1 MDLSKNTV
9 LKENY
14 TFYVADGNGHVTT
27 ESSERGLF
35 NRDTR
40 FLKRYEWTMDKPLQT
55 LVTHYPLPDRFEA
68 HYAYIDGPSQMVG
81 IRRTL
86 ELTPI
91 FLHDV
96 LLVENTS
103 LDVQEIKLELHYGA
117 DFGDLFEARG
127 WHKLQRSNLSVQTA
141 TDSAR
146 LGYIAEDGLEF
157 AVTLKF
163 LQPATEVTATRAIFD
178 LKLKPSERFT
188 LGVEVEIHSPLEPN
202 LPSLYTY
209 PEWRERVNVKL
220 DNQHHQ
226 RVLDRAVEDLRALL
240 LFTKDGPMPA
250 AGIPWYVTA
259 FGRDSMLTSYMT
271 LPYYPDI
278 AEGTLRYLAARQG
291 TKHDD
296 FHAEAPGKILHEVRY
311 GELSRTN
318 KVPFTTYYGT
328 VDATMLF
335 IMLLHR
341 LYKTTNDFEIVKELQ
356 PNWEAALGWMQNDGD
371 LDKDGFIEF
380 KGAELGKGL
389 GVQSWKDSN
398 DSLSHADGRLAEGSI
413 AVSEVQGY
421 AYAAYL
427 AVSEFYSASGNTE
440 QTVLYQ
446 EKAETL
452 KKKFHEVF
460 WIEKMQ
466 TYAIALDGE
475 KKRLEVHNSDAGHL
489 LWTGIV
495 PNDIAPKLVKTLMS
509 ETMWT
514 GWGIRT
520 LGKNEVRY
528 NPVSYHNGSVW
539 PHDTTLAAAG
549 MVRYGFLEEA
559 KRIREATFDL
569 AASQGD
575 SRLPELVAGYDR
587 TTSPPVP
594 YPVACRPQ
602 AWDAA
607 ALLYLLQIPKHP
619 KRKPTPKPLTT

>member
-14 TFYVADGNGHVTT
+14 TFYVADENGHVTT
-27 ESSERGLF
+27 VSSERGLF

-40 FLKRYEWTMDKPLQT
+40 FLKRYEWTMDKELQT

-68 HYAYIDGPSQMVG
+68 HYAYIDGPSQVVG

-91 FLHDV
+91 FLRDI

-103 LDVQEIKLELHYGA
+103 LETQEVKLELHYGA

-127 WHKLQRSNLSVQTA
+127 WHKLQRSNLTVQTT

-146 LGYIAEDGLEF
+146 LGYVAEDGLEF
-157 AVTLKF
+157 AVTLRF
-163 LQPATEVTATRAIFD
+163 LQQATEVTATRAIFN
-178 LKLKPSERFT
+178 LKLQPAERFT
-188 LGVEVEIHSPLEPN
+188 LGVEVEIHNPLEPN
-202 LPSLYTY
+202 FPSLYTY
-209 PEWRERVNVKL
+209 PAWRERVNVRL
-220 DNQHHQ
+220 ENQHHQ

-259 FGRDSMLTSYMT
+259 FGRDSMLTSYMM

-278 AEGTLRYLAARQG
+278 AKGTLRYLAARQG
-291 TKHDD
+291 TKHND
-296 FHAEAPGKILHEVRY
+296 FHAEAPGKIMHEVRY

-335 IMLLHR
+335 IMLVHR
-341 LYKTTNDFEIVKELQ
+341 LYQTTNDLEFVKELQ
-356 PNWEAALGWMQNDGD
+356 TNWEAALAWMQNDGD

-398 DSLSHADGRLAEGSI
+398 DSLSHSDGRLAEGSI

-421 AYAAYL
+421 AHAAYL
-427 AVSEFYSASGNTE
+427 AASEFYRALGNTE
-440 QTVLYQ
+440 QTAFYQ
-446 EKAETL
+446 EKAEEL

-460 WIEKMQ
+460 WIEGMQ
-466 TYAIALDGE
+466 TYAIALDG
-475 KKRLEVHNSDAGHL
+475 KKERLEVHNSDAGHL

-495 PNDIAPKLVKTLMS
+495 PEDIAPKLVKTLMS

-539 PHDTTLAAAG
+539 PHDTVLAAAG

-559 KRIREATFDL
+559 NKIREATFDL

-607 ALLYLLQIPKHP
+607 ALLYLLQIK
-619 KRKPTPKPLTT
+619 

>member
-14 TFYVADGNGHVTT
+14 TFFVADENGQITT
-27 ESSERGLF
+27 ASIERGLF

-68 HYAYIDGPSQMVG
+68 HYAYIDGPSQVVG

-91 FLHDV
+91 HLRDV

-103 LDVQEIKLELHYGA
+103 LEKQEVRLELHYGS

-127 WHKLQRSNLSVQTA
+127 WQKVERSNISVQTSI
-141 TDSAR
+141 DSAK
-146 LGYIAEDGLEF
+146 LGYVAEDGLEF

-163 LQPATEVTATRAIFD
+163 LQHATEVTATRAIF
-178 LKLKPSERFT
+178 KLT
-188 LGVEVEIHSPLEPN
+188 LQPGESYTLAVEAEIHNPLESN
-202 LPSLYTY
+202 LPSLYSY
-209 PEWRERVNVKL
+209 PEWRERVNIKL

-226 RVLDRAVEDLRALL
+226 RVLNRAVEDLRALL

-259 FGRDSMLTSYMT
+259 FGRDSLLTAYMM

-278 AEGTLRYLAARQG
+278 AKGTLKYLAARQG
-291 TKHDD
+291 KKHNSY
-296 FHAEAPGKILHEVRY
+296 HAEAPGKILHEVRY
-311 GELSRTN
+311 GELSRTLRT
-318 KVPFTTYYGT
+318 PFTTYYGT
-328 VDATMLF
+328 VDATVLF
-335 IMLLHR
+335 ILLLHH
-341 LYKTTNDFEIVKELQ
+341 LYKTTNDLAVVKELQ
-356 PNWEAALGWMQNDGD
+356 PQWEAALGWMQNDGD

-380 KGAELGKGL
+380 APAEPGKGHA
-389 GVQSWKDSN
+389 VQSWKDSH
-398 DSLSHADGRLAEGSI
+398 DSLSYKDGRLAEGNI

-427 AVSEFYSASGNTE
+427 GVAEVYK
-440 QTVLYQ
+440 VLGDDVKAQHYQ
-446 EKAETL
+446 EKAATL
-452 KKKFHEVF
+452 KKKFHETF
-460 WIEKMQ
+460 WIEEMQ
-466 TYAIALDGE
+466 TYALGLDGA
-475 KKRLEVHNSDAGHL
+475 KNRLEVHNSDAGHL

-495 PNDIAPKLVKTLMS
+495 PEDIAPKLVKTLMG
-509 ETMWT
+509 ENLWT

-539 PHDTTLAAAG
+539 PHDTVLAAIG
-549 MVRYGFLEEA
+549 MRNYGFKEEA
-559 KRIREATFDL
+559 KKIREATFDL
-569 AASQGD
+569 AASQTD
-575 SRLPELVAGYDR
+575 ARLPELVAGYER
-587 TTSPPVP
+587 SSSPPVP

-607 ALLYLLQIPKHP
+607 ALLYLLQIKD
-619 KRKPTPKPLTT
+619 

>member
-1 MDLSKNTV
+1 MDVSKNTV

-14 TFYVADGNGHVTT
+14 TFFVGDENGQITT
-27 ESSERGLF
+27 ESGERGLF

-68 HYAYIDGPSQMVG
+68 HYAYIDGPSQVVG
-81 IRRTL
+81 LRRTL

-91 FLHDV
+91 YLRDV

-103 LDVQEIKLELHYGA
+103 LDVQEVKLELHYGS

-127 WHKLQRSNLSVQTA
+127 WHKIQRSNISVQTSV
-141 TDSAR
+141 DSAK
-146 LGYIAEDGLEF
+146 LGYVAEDGLEF

-163 LQPATEVTATRAIFD
+163 LQQATEVTATRAIF
-178 LKLKPSERFT
+178 LLTLKPAERFT
-188 LGVEVEIHSPLEPN
+188 LGVEVEIHNPLEPN

-209 PEWRERVNVKL
+209 PQWRERVNLTL

-226 RVLDRAVEDLRALL
+226 RVLNRAVEDLRALL

-259 FGRDSMLTSYMT
+259 FGRDSLLTAYMM

-278 AEGTLRYLAARQG
+278 AKGTLRYLAARQG
-291 TKHDD
+291 KKHDSY
-296 FHAEAPGKILHEVRY
+296 HAESPGKILHEVRY
-311 GELSRTN
+311 GELSRLK

-328 VDATMLF
+328 VDATVLF
-335 IMLLHR
+335 ILLLHH
-341 LYKTTNDFEIVKELQ
+341 LYKTTNDLNVVKDLQ
-356 PNWEAALGWMQNDGD
+356 TNWEAALSWMQNEGD

-380 KGAELGKGL
+380 APAEPGKGHA
-389 GVQSWKDSN
+389 VQSWKDSH
-398 DSLSHADGRLAEGSI
+398 DSLSYADGRLAEGNI

-427 AVSEFYSASGNTE
+427 GVAEFYELLGDA
-440 QTVLYQ
+440 QKAKHYQ

-452 KKKFHEVF
+452 KKNFHEAF
-460 WIEKMQ
+460 WLEDMQ
-466 TYAIALDGE
+466 TYALALDGE
-475 KKRLEVHNSDAGHL
+475 KNRLEVHNSDAGHL

-495 PNDIAPKLVKTLMS
+495 PDDAAPKLVKTLMS

-539 PHDTTLAAAG
+539 PHDTALAAIG
-549 MVRYGFLEEA
+549 MMNYGFVEEA
-559 KRIREATFDL
+559 KKICEATFDL

-575 SRLPELVAGYDR
+575 ARLPELVAGYER

-607 ALLYLLQIPKHP
+607 ALLYLLQVEDKN
-619 KRKPTPKPLTT
+619 